1 MGRVI
6 QVGNVPDDVHRQL
19 QQRAAAAGVSRSD
32 DILDELRRM
41 LTRSSNAEVLVRD
54 GGANHDAL
62 LSGPDAG
69 RGDR

>member
-1 MGRVI
+1 
-6 QVGNVPDDVHRQL
+6 
-19 QQRAAAAGVSRSD
+19 
-32 DILDELRRM
+32 M

-54 GGANHDAL
+54 ATRAGGASHDAL